1 MGKHLQLI
9 GTIVPLILVAL
20 GLVSWVFTLR
30 SDISTSQVQ
39 IVEMRRA
46 ITLADQ
52 QSTQTE
58 IEINKLNK
66 LIEDFDE
73 IEAITEEVDVLI
85 FRINELTEEVNN
97 NSPGIAKLKTDLAVY
112 KTTSNPSEVGPE
124 LDIVLVAF
132 SIFSAPITAFV
143 ATLAQRLMADVKGK
157 NEGGD

>member
-97 NSPGIAKLKTDLAVY
+97 NSPGIAKLKTDLAIASDQMR
-112 KTTSNPSEVGPE
+112 T
-124 LDIVLVAF
+124 I
-132 SIFSAPITAFV
+132 
-143 ATLAQRLMADVKGK
+143 MADHSYMGEMLEQLGKGQPAG
-157 NEGGD
+157 ERRDYGFGGY

>member
-97 NSPGIAKLKTDLAVY
+97 NSPGIAKLKTDLAIANDQMR
-112 KTTSNPSEVGPE
+112 T
-124 LDIVLVAF
+124 I
-132 SIFSAPITAFV
+132 
-143 ATLAQRLMADVKGK
+143 MADHSYMGEMLEQLGKGQPAG
-157 NEGGD
+157 ERRDYGFGGY

>member
-9 GTIVPLILVAL
+9 GTIVPLLIVAL

-30 SDISTSQVQ
+30 ADITTSQVQ
-39 IVEMRRA
+39 IVEMKQA

-97 NSPGIAKLKTDLAVY
+97 NSPGIAKLKTDLAIASDQMR
-112 KTTSNPSEVGPE
+112 T
-124 LDIVLVAF
+124 I
-132 SIFSAPITAFV
+132 
-143 ATLAQRLMADVKGK
+143 MADHSYMGEMLEELGKGQPAG
-157 NEGGD
+157 ERRQYGFGGY

>member
-97 NSPGIAKLKTDLAVY
+97 NSPGIAKLKTDLAIASDQMR
-112 KTTSNPSEVGPE
+112 T
-124 LDIVLVAF
+124 I
-132 SIFSAPITAFV
+132 
-143 ATLAQRLMADVKGK
+143 MADHSYMGEMLEELGKGQPAG
-157 NEGGD
+157 ERRQYGFGGY

>member
-30 SDISTSQVQ
+30 ADITTSQVQ
-39 IVEMRRA
+39 IVEMKQA

-97 NSPGIAKLKTDLAVY
+97 NSPGIAKLKTDLAIANDQMR
-112 KTTSNPSEVGPE
+112 T
-124 LDIVLVAF
+124 I
-132 SIFSAPITAFV
+132 
-143 ATLAQRLMADVKGK
+143 MADHSYMGEMLEELGKGQPAG
-157 NEGGD
+157 ERRDYGFGGY

>member
-9 GTIVPLILVAL
+9 GTIVPLLIVAV
-20 GLVSWVFTLR
+20 GLISWVFTLR

-58 IEINKLNK
+58 IEINKLHK

-97 NSPGIAKLKTDLAVY
+97 NSPGIAKLKTDLAIASDQMR
-112 KTTSNPSEVGPE
+112 T
-124 LDIVLVAF
+124 I
-132 SIFSAPITAFV
+132 
-143 ATLAQRLMADVKGK
+143 MADHSYMGEMLKELGK
-157 NEGGD
+157 SQPSGERRAYGFGGY

>member
-9 GTIVPLILVAL
+9 GTIVPLLIVAL

-66 LIEDFDE
+66 LIEYFDE

-85 FRINELTEEVNN
+85 FRINELTEEVNK
-97 NSPGIAKLKTDLAVY
+97 NSPDIAKLKTDLAIASDQMR
-112 KTTSNPSEVGPE
+112 T
-124 LDIVLVAF
+124 I
-132 SIFSAPITAFV
+132 
-143 ATLAQRLMADVKGK
+143 MADHSYMGEMLEELGKGQPAG
-157 NEGGD
+157 ERRQYGFGGY

>member
-9 GTIVPLILVAL
+9 GTIVPLLIVAV
-20 GLVSWVFTLR
+20 GLISWVFTLR
-30 SDISTSQVQ
+30 ADITTSQVQ

-85 FRINELTEEVNN
+85 FRINELTEEVGA
-97 NSPGIAKLKTDLAVY
+97 NSPAIAKLKTDLAIASDQMR
-112 KTTSNPSEVGPE
+112 T
-124 LDIVLVAF
+124 I
-132 SIFSAPITAFV
+132 
-143 ATLAQRLMADVKGK
+143 MADHSYMGEMLEELGKGQPAG
-157 NEGGD
+157 ERRQYGFGGY

>member
-97 NSPGIAKLKTDLAVY
+97 NSCLLY
-112 KTTSNPSEVGPE
+112 TSPSPR
-124 LDIVLVAF
+124 D
-132 SIFSAPITAFV
+132 
-143 ATLAQRLMADVKGK
+143 
-157 NEGGD
+157 

>member
-9 GTIVPLILVAL
+9 GTIVPLLIVAV
-20 GLVSWVFTLR
+20 GLISWVFTLR
-30 SDISTSQVQ
+30 ADITTSQVQ
-39 IVEMRRA
+39 IVEMKKT
-46 ITLADQ
+46 IMLADQ

-97 NSPGIAKLKTDLAVY
+97 NSPGIAKLKTDLAIASDQMR
-112 KTTSNPSEVGPE
+112 T
-124 LDIVLVAF
+124 I
-132 SIFSAPITAFV
+132 
-143 ATLAQRLMADVKGK
+143 MADHSYMGEMLKELGKGQPSG
-157 NEGGD
+157 ERRQYGFGGY

>member
-9 GTIVPLILVAL
+9 GTIVPLLIVAV
-20 GLVSWVFTLR
+20 GLISWVFTLR

-58 IEINKLNK
+58 IEINKLHK

-85 FRINELTEEVNN
+85 FRINELTEEVGA
-97 NSPGIAKLKTDLAVY
+97 NSPAIAKLKTDLAIASDQMR
-112 KTTSNPSEVGPE
+112 T
-124 LDIVLVAF
+124 I
-132 SIFSAPITAFV
+132 
-143 ATLAQRLMADVKGK
+143 MADHSYMGEMLEELGKGQPAG
-157 NEGGD
+157 ERRQYGFGGY